1 MQKPNYQKNSL
12 FLLLRANVHQMQ
24 SFTKITSFMKKIL
37 FTGFILLSFLFSK
50 AQNFHLT
57 AFAGISNYQGD
68 LQPKFFTFKQSNLA
82 VGIGGLYEVSEKLY
96 IRGNINFGK
105 VRGDDKKYSRNTSRN
120 LSFSSPLMDL
130 HLGVEY
136 DILNSYERAL
146 VPYVFLGVS
155 LFRFNPST
163 ADSGGLGTVFLQP
176 LGTEGQGFTGK
187 NKYKLTQLSLPFGAG
202 AKYSI
207 SDNVKLRLEFGFR
220 KTFTDYLDDVSS
232 TYANPTSL
240 LANNGP
246 LALSI
251 SYRGDEFPGGS
262 KGYPYPNRIR
272 GNPKLKDWYYFAG
285 VGVSF
290 RLSGGGEYY

>member
-1 MQKPNYQKNSL
+1 
-12 FLLLRANVHQMQ
+12 
-24 SFTKITSFMKKIL
+24 MKKIFFAIL
-37 FTGFILLSFLFSK
+37 LITGFSIAN
-50 AQNFHLT
+50 AQDFHLT

-68 LQPKFFTFKQSNLA
+68 LQPKFFTLQQANLA
-82 VGIGGLYEVSEKLY
+82 FGVGGLYEVNEKLY
-96 IRGNINFGK
+96 IRGNISFGK
-105 VRGDDKKYSRNTSRN
+105 IKGDDKRYTRNYTRN
-120 LSFSSPLMDL
+120 LSFSSPITDL

-136 DILNSYERAL
+136 DILNSYERKL
-146 VPYVFLGVS
+146 VPYVFAGLS
-155 LFRFNPST
+155 LFHFNPST
-163 ADSGGLGTVFLQP
+163 SDSAGLGLVFLQP

-207 SDNVKLRLEFGFR
+207 SDNVKLRLEIGFR

-232 TYANPTSL
+232 TYANPASM

-251 SYRGDEFPGGS
+251 SYRTDELPGGS

-290 RLSGGGEYY
+290 RLSGNNDY